1 MPPCAVPSL
10 GAVAFTPLNIAPMS
24 GCCQEAN
31 HRRWALL
38 VEGWRRKKNKSYLCT
53 EWDWP
58 CSDTFVSVPV
68 FWLKC
73 GRRCDGS
80 TRRGGARWAR
90 IGLAIH
96 ARRLWCCRVSPS
108 HPRLFK
114 DWSLCVCLRACT
126 LLRCSRPAVACLS
139 SCHFPRS
146 HFFLPH
152 LRRLCFSLACGA
164 AVQEIEAI
172 HGYMCSASLSL
183 LTHARTHRRTDGQTH
198 TRPRHRGYASRHIP

>member
-1 MPPCAVPSL
+1 
-10 GAVAFTPLNIAPMS
+10 MS
-24 GCCQEAN
+24 AAGGGME
-31 HRRWALL
+31 
-38 VEGWRRKKNKSYLCT
+38 EEKKKSYLCT

-146 HFFLPH
+146 HFFFYPTSVAFASRSHAVLQYKHSRRYTDTCALP
-152 LRRLCFSLACGA
+152 
-164 AVQEIEAI
+164 
-172 HGYMCSASLSL
+172 LSL
-183 LTHARTHRRTDGQTH
+183 FSLTHAPTGGRTVRRTHVHAIVVMQVDIFLKYRKKKKKWGGWHVPSYD
-198 TRPRHRGYASRHIP
+198 TR